1 MEMELQT
8 LVFSKEQE
16 ALIKSQIGPTLN
28 NDELLVFMHVA
39 KRAGL
44 DPLAK
49 QIYAIK
55 RGGKMTIQTAIDGFR
70 AIADRT
76 GRHVSSLNPLKSR
89 VHFYMKQAQ
98 TLENWKNIVLI
109 P

>member
-1 MEMELQT
+1 MELQT
-8 LVFSKEQE
+8 IEFNKEQE
-16 ALIKSQIGPTLN
+16 ELIKAQIGKTLN

-55 RGGKMTIQTAIDGFR
+55 
-70 AIADRT
+70 
-76 GRHVSSLNPLKSR
+76 
-89 VHFYMKQAQ
+89 
-98 TLENWKNIVLI
+98 W
-109 P
+109 